1 MIRQAEGGGGG
12 GGRMNRRTLTRYG
25 TRTTYGEENKRV
37 EVGRK
42 RGKIIGMGNG
52 EVEGGEL

>member
-1 MIRQAEGGGGG
+1 MT
-12 GGRMNRRTLTRYG
+12 RRTRTRYG